1 MDFAID
7 NKVPFIIY
15 IGENEVKENNLKV
28 KVIIKNKIN
37 FFISSVLLIE
47 KNLYS
52 IELTSLRNLISLDE
66 IKLFMKLLI
75 PIITKNKYFYLKNL

>member
-28 KVIIKNKIN
+28 KVIIKH
-37 FFISSVLLIE
+37 
-47 KNLYS
+47 
-52 IELTSLRNLISLDE
+52 
-66 IKLFMKLLI
+66 
-75 PIITKNKYFYLKNL
+75 